1 MQDASWERL
10 VDAIDATCGIDRHT
24 KNQRPLE
31 DRPDL
36 TETVETFEFERGG
49 HEFKLERVSGPAIV
63 DRKTH
68 FTHRA
73 GTANR
78 IENIYDESEQ
88 GHKVTLYRK
97 AGDDWQPLDL
107 ADLSL

>member
-1 MQDASWERL
+1 MNDSSWDRL
-10 VDAIDATCGIDRHT
+10 IDAIDATCGIDKHS
-24 KNQRPLE
+24 KANRPLE

-36 TETVETFEFERGG
+36 TEQVEVFEFERGDQ
-49 HEFKLERVSGPAIV
+49 EYKLERVSGPAII

-78 IENIYDESEQ
+78 VENIYDEAHL
-88 GHKVTLYRK
+88 GHKVTLFKRIN
-97 AGDDWQPLDL
+97 DDWQPQDMS
-107 ADLSL
+107 ALSL